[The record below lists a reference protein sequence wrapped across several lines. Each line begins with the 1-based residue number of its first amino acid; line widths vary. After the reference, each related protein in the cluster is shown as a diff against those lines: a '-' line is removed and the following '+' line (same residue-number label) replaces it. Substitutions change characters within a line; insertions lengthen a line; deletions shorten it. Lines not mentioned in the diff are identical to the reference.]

1 MECISTPNQLCRNAN
16 WLQVIWTQVGSDKLI
31 SFRDKVFH
39 ACYSRPN
46 IRACVYTN
54 FPPVSQKLLQHH
66 ERERLR
72 TTGYLLPIQIDPFI
86 CSVKLILLVFCFGKP
101 VGVSGSTAGCIIF
114 LNGSKIFGSK
124 FPCIKVTCFMR
135 YPLNTQKCS
144 QRKYLTS
151 FLISNQNL
159 TFRPFGIEPLNN
171 TTRALIW
178 NYNRVKSSPV

>member
-66 ERERLR
+66 ER
-72 TTGYLLPIQIDPFI
+72 QIDMHKIENHWVPSAYPNWSLHLQRQVNSPRFLFWQT
-86 CSVKLILLVFCFGKP
+86 CW
-101 VGVSGSTAGCIIF
+101 VSGSMAGCIIF

-144 QRKYLTS
+144 QSKYLTS
-151 FLISNQNL
+151 F
-159 TFRPFGIEPLNN
+159 
-171 TTRALIW
+171 
-178 NYNRVKSSPV
+178 

>member
-1 MECISTPNQLCRNAN
+1 MHATAVLTLEPVFTQTF
-16 WLQVIWTQVGSDKLI
+16 LQSVRSCCSITK
-31 SFRDKVFH
+31 
-39 ACYSRPN
+39 
-46 IRACVYTN
+46 
-54 FPPVSQKLLQHH
+54 
-66 ERERLR
+66 ERLR

-159 TFRPFGIEPLNN
+159 TSRPFGIEPLNN
-171 TTRALIW
+171 TTRALI
-178 NYNRVKSSPV
+178 